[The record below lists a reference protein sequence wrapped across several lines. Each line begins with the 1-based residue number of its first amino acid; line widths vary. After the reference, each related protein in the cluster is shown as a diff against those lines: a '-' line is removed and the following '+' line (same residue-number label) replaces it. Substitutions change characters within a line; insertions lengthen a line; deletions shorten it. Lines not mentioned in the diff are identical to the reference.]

1 MNWSARCKLFRRGP
15 LNAMATLFGS
25 KRSNGTAR
33 DASHFD
39 TVQFRHSAI
48 STQKRHFDTDT
59 LQKVSHFDT
68 ALDVST
74 HFLTNALCV
83 FIYGVSLHRLCLS

>member
-1 MNWSARCKLFRRGP
+1 MARACWEASDRD
-15 LNAMATLFGS
+15 
-25 KRSNGTAR
+25 RSSLTR

-48 STQKRHFDTDT
+48 STQKRHFDTET
-59 LQKVSHFDT
+59 LQKASHFDT

-74 HFLTNALCV
+74 HFLTNA
-83 FIYGVSLHRLCLS
+83 YLCLFMGFYYMDFVLVDLKIP

>member
-1 MNWSARCKLFRRGP
+1 MFAILGLDGSCGFP
-15 LNAMATLFGS
+15 LAILVVFE
-25 KRSNGTAR
+25 

-48 STQKRHFDTDT
+48 STQKRHFDTET

-68 ALDVST
+68 VLDVST
-74 HFLTNALCV
+74 HFLTNA
-83 FIYGVSLHRLCLS
+83 YLCLFMGFHYMDFVLIDLKIP

>member
-1 MNWSARCKLFRRGP
+1 MQ
-15 LNAMATLFGS
+15 T
-25 KRSNGTAR
+25 

-48 STQKRHFDTDT
+48 STQKRHFDTET

-74 HFLTNALCV
+74 HFLTNAYLSL
-83 FIYGVSLHRLCLS
+83 FMGFHYMDFVSVDLKIPYFLSNLHKLA

>member
-1 MNWSARCKLFRRGP
+1 MIMHAL
-15 LNAMATLFGS
+15 GS
-25 KRSNGTAR
+25 PVIL
-33 DASHFD
+33 DASHLD

-48 STQKRHFDTDT
+48 STQKRHFDTET

-74 HFLTNALCV
+74 HFLTNAYYL
-83 FIYGVSLHRLCLS
+83 FIYGVS

>member
-1 MNWSARCKLFRRGP
+1 MLITLATPLPPPPFNSVSSKARRWP
-15 LNAMATLFGS
+15 
-25 KRSNGTAR
+25 

-48 STQKRHFDTDT
+48 STQKRHFDTKT

-68 ALDVST
+68 ALDVLT
-74 HFLTNALCV
+74 HFLTNA
-83 FIYGVSLHRLCLS
+83 YLCLFMGFQNMDFVLVDFKIP

>member
-1 MNWSARCKLFRRGP
+1 MT
-15 LNAMATLFGS
+15 TLLQISIQIMHVPGQ
-25 KRSNGTAR
+25 GHVGVTPV

-48 STQKRHFDTDT
+48 STQKRHFDTET

-74 HFLTNALCV
+74 HFLTNA
-83 FIYGVSLHRLCLS
+83 YLCLFMGFHYMDFILVD